1 MENGVSSSSTAD
13 KSQKPPPTP
22 SFRSPVPSAGLDEG
36 LSAGPAGP
44 GEPLKQECDSL
55 GPPLASST
63 TAKPS
68 PSSSGPGALPWP
80 GPPGRA
86 GRPPQAALPPVV
98 ILSKAAYSLLGARRG
113 GKLPAAA
120 ALLPH
125 PDVAW
130 ASPLRPPPP
139 AHAGPE
145 EQSLYYRRWTA
156 ARPHHADH
164 GNPPD
169 PASGAR
175 ACHPRRLLLSGPP
188 QVEAGVRDGGLG
200 WGSGGRAPGQ
210 GALGLRGRGVR
221 VGPGGRGSGVAE
233 VGGRARG
240 QGFWAWGRR

>member
-1 MENGVSSSSTAD
+1 MTARRVGPLSGSIMENGVSSSSTAA

-44 GEPLKQECDSL
+44 GELLKQECDSL

-156 ARPHHADH
+156 TRPHHADH

-188 QVEAGVRDGGLG
+188 QVGAGRAAVGDWG
-200 WGSGGRAPGQ
+200 WGSR
-210 GALGLRGRGVR
+210 
-221 VGPGGRGSGVAE
+221 
-233 VGGRARG
+233 GRARG
-240 QGFWAWGRR
+240 QGSGIGGSGVGRGARGSGLGGWG